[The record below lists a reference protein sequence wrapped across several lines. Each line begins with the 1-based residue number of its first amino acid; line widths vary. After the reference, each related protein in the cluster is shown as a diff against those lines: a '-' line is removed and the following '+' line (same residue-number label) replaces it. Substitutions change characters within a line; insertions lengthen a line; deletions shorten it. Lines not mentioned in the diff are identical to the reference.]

1 MRWTR
6 FWGWGRDV
14 ATNLPGDV
22 VGPLEGSLPLD
33 ATPLVATGGEATV
46 EGGTAGLAFT
56 VPASG
61 SQVAAQDGT
70 ATVATGGGTLAVAA
84 TGSEVALEA
93 AGGAYGIYAYQPLGA
108 EATAA
113 SGTATVVVATPY
125 PPTGAEASAESGTA
139 TVALGAAAPSSG
151 GGRLWAL
158 LQPMPA
164 TRPPLVVLATGA
176 EVGVVAGWAGSRT
189 ADPWEWD
196 NEAAVLA
203 VLEVL

>member
-1 MRWTR
+1 M
-6 FWGWGRDV
+6 
-14 ATNLPGDV
+14 ATYP
-22 VGPLEGSLPLD
+22 
-33 ATPLVATGGEATV
+33 
-46 EGGTAGLAFT
+46 
-56 VPASG
+56 
-61 SQVAAQDGT
+61 
-70 ATVATGGGTLAVAA
+70 A

>member
-84 TGSEVALEA
+84 TGSE
-93 AGGAYGIYAYQPLGA
+93 AGL
-108 EATAA
+108 
-113 SGTATVVVATPY
+113 
-125 PPTGAEASAESGTA
+125 ESGTA
-139 TVALGAAAPSSG
+139 TAALGAAAPSSG

>member
-84 TGSEVALEA
+84 TGSE
-93 AGGAYGIYAYQPLGA
+93 AGL
-108 EATAA
+108 
-113 SGTATVVVATPY
+113 
-125 PPTGAEASAESGTA
+125 ESGTA
-139 TVALGAAAPSSG
+139 TAAVPVAPPETAGAGWLPARYFPGATL
-151 GGRLWAL
+151 RL
-158 LQPMPA
+158 
-164 TRPPLVVLATGA
+164 RPRGA
-176 EVGVVAGWAGSRT
+176 EVGSESGGVAVGMADLWA
-189 ADPWEWD
+189 DE
-196 NEAAVLA
+196 NEAAILA
-203 VLEVL
+203 ALEVA